1 MDPRSD
7 LYVAKVRIAAL
18 HREAAEHHL
27 ASLSRLAVANGPAL
41 RSTIRGAA
49 AAAATAVVAMAATA
63 RQGRA

>member
-7 LYVAKVRIAAL
+7 LYVANNRIARL

-27 ASLSRLAVANGPAL
+27 ASLSRQAVANGPSL
-41 RSTIRGAA
+41 RSMIR
-49 AAAATAVVAMAATA
+49 AAATAAATAAVAMAATA